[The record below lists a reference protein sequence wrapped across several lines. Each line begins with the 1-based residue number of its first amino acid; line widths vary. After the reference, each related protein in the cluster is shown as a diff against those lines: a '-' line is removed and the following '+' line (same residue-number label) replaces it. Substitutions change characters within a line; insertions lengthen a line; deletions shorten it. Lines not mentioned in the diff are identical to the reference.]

1 MIKHKHQIR
10 SVYSWATEFY
20 QERWIYDFLLEGVSI
35 PPSLS
40 NDSPEFH
47 YPETVDLARCRK
59 QSSKRF
65 KREIMRMGKLWQN

>member
-20 QERWIYDFLLEGVSI
+20 QEQWIYDFLLEGVSI

-47 YPETVDLARCRK
+47 
-59 QSSKRF
+59 
-65 KREIMRMGKLWQN
+65 